1 MKKILI
7 VALLILFITTTA
19 SSAGA
24 VEFGSNSANINHTYM
39 STQNGNLSALFYTG
53 YGNYS
58 LQYEYTHIVGT
69 DTVDGVKC
77 VRVISLRTEFSE
89 FTESWVAQDISGNIY
104 FLKYWDGEDLT
115 PVVLGKD
122 NAELL
127 MPKNPKVGDKIF
139 GDKTIVEIGVTVPQL
154 STGLGPFANCLKAIE
169 TDGDICYY
177 APNFGQVKKEYSDQ
191 SGWELKEIFY
201 TKSRVVVIPLSD

>member
-7 VALLILFITTTA
+7 VALLILFITITA
-19 SSAGA
+19 SSLGA
-24 VEFGSNSANINHTYM
+24 VEFGSNSANISNTYVTAKM
-39 STQNGNLSALFYTG
+39 GSSAFFTG
-53 YGNYS
+53 YGDNS
-58 LQYEYTHIVGT
+58 LQYEYTHTVGT

-77 VRVISLRTEFSE
+77 VRGISLRTEFSE
-89 FTESWVAQDISGNIY
+89 LTEFWVAQDISGDIY
-104 FLKYWDGEDLT
+104 FLKYWDGEDST

-122 NAELL
+122 NAVLL
-127 MPKNPKVGDKIF
+127 LPKNPKVGDIIF

-177 APNFGQVKKEYSDQ
+177 APNVGHVKKENSDQ

-201 TKSRVVVIPLSD
+201 TKNRVVVIPLFD